1 MAFSSFDSDQDP
13 LESKPMADIN
23 VTPMVDVMLVLLVIF
38 MVAAPLMT
46 GSVPVDLPK
55 GTRAQKSVKEA
66 PLILTLD
73 VQKKLYVGKKH
84 VAKEQLADA
93 LGPLD
98 KNKRVYL
105 KADRRLSYGEVMTLM
120 DDLQSLGYSLALL
133 SETKKPAA
141 RR

>member
-1 MAFSSFDSDQDP
+1 METILFTIFSPS
-13 LESKPMADIN
+13 E
-23 VTPMVDVMLVLLVIF
+23 T
-38 MVAAPLMT
+38 
-46 GSVPVDLPK
+46 
-55 GTRAQKSVKEA
+55 
-66 PLILTLD
+66 D

-84 VAKEQLADA
+84 VAKDQLADA

-105 KADRRLSYGEVMTLM
+105 KADQRLSYGEVMTLM

>member
-13 LESKPMADIN
+13 LESKPMAEIN

-55 GTRAQKSVKEA
+55 GTRAQKSIKEA

-84 VAKEQLADA
+84 VVKDQLASA
-93 LGPLD
+93 LG
-98 KNKRVYL
+98 
-105 KADRRLSYGEVMTLM
+105 
-120 DDLQSLGYSLALL
+120 
-133 SETKKPAA
+133 
-141 RR
+141 